1 MLQAVQQQ
9 QWEQL
14 GTLRGQVAA
23 AQSSLD
29 AVHDQIEEVRSL
41 ASSKVDR
48 EQVQEQLASLAAQ
61 LGSKAGKADLE
72 AGLALKVDMH
82 TYLAASAAQAK
93 AMSAAGLAGRASSAG
108 QQRGAYD
115 ALNSTL
121 GTGSIKRG
129 PSAAGV
135 GRPGSPSDGGASD
148 VMIRAVYSELQS
160 VLPPDGA
167 RGPSSSGA
175 DVTAE
180 AQQLV
185 DAVLSRRTLS
195 SSPTLVSKLP
205 QQSRFSPGAG
215 ILQ

>member
-1 MLQAVQQQ
+1 VQQQ
-9 QWEQL
+9 QWEQM
-14 GTLRGQVAA
+14 GTLRAQVAA
-23 AQSSLD
+23 AQSSLG
-29 AVHDQIEEVRSL
+29 AVSDQIEEVRSL
-41 ASSKVDR
+41 ASSKADR

-121 GTGSIKRG
+121 GTGSISKRG
-129 PSAAGV
+129 TSAAGV
-135 GRPGSPSDGGASD
+135 SRPGSPSDGGASD

-160 VLPPDGA
+160 VLPPDVE

-185 DAVLSRRTLS
+185 DAVFSRRTLS

-205 QQSRFSPGAG
+205 QQSRFSPAAG
-215 ILQ
+215 ILH